1 MGTQNFF
8 SLSHTR
14 DKMKNIFLYFWNFLK
29 ILTQHLRLSRSL
41 KLFFSGNYVRIVWL
55 LGMQSSQ
62 RVFQYANF
70 YLVFSFSVLCICF
83 FSITMLL
90 HLGLSEKQQ
99 EEKKQQKNFHLPEV
113 TLFSLALDLLPVEIK
128 QIKNFINTY
137 PSHVVM
143 KRHSH
148 LALSLLRSYQ

>member
-1 MGTQNFF
+1 MNFLFIFFGTCTQNKRDGKFWAWKRNRERCFWSCHERGTKKKILSPHQELSLRPESKGLRFDSPCDFPHF

-55 LGMQSSQ
+55 PGMYSSQ

-83 FSITMLL
+83 FL
-90 HLGLSEKQQ
+90 
-99 EEKKQQKNFHLPEV
+99 
-113 TLFSLALDLLPVEIK
+113 
-128 QIKNFINTY
+128 
-137 PSHVVM
+137 
-143 KRHSH
+143 
-148 LALSLLRSYQ
+148 

>member
-1 MGTQNFF
+1 MFLVLSRAWDKEKILSPHKELSLRPESKGLRFDSPCDFPHF

-29 ILTQHLRLSRSL
+29 ILTQHFRLSRSL

-55 LGMQSSQ
+55 PGMYSSQ

-83 FSITMLL
+83 FLL
-90 HLGLSEKQQ
+90 QCYCIQVYL
-99 EEKKQQKNFHLPEV
+99 KN
-113 TLFSLALDLLPVEIK
+113 SRRRKSSRKIS
-128 QIKNFINTY
+128 TY
-137 PSHVVM
+137 Q
-143 KRHSH
+143 R
-148 LALSLLRSYQ
+148 